1 MGDEKAKLGLA
12 FMYQA
17 PGSLKDNQDKE
28 RVEETQH
35 VEISNSKKAF
45 RPETANLRCLKCKR
59 LGHLNTDKVCPLYG
73 KSRLDVDDDKEIA
86 PEIQEET
93 KVEIKNE
100 PKEYISEIKENL
112 PAKSNSEE
120 ITLDMLRALSKKEKK
135 VLLKRLKKL
144 EKKFKKKSH

>member
-17 PGSLKDNQDKE
+17 PGSLKDNQGKE
-28 RVEETQH
+28 REDETQH
-35 VEISNSKKAF
+35 FEVSNAKKTV
-45 RPETANLRCLKCKR
+45 RPESANLRCLKCKR

-93 KVEIKNE
+93 KIEIKKE
-100 PKEYISEIKENL
+100 PKENISEIKENL
-112 PAKSNSEE
+112 PVKSDWEE
-120 ITLDMLRALSKKEKK
+120 ISLDMLRALSKKEKK

-144 EKKFKKKSH
+144 DKKLKKK